1 MRISNETYD
10 RLKPVCLILLPFLT
24 FLAAVVTIWNVPH
37 AHEIAATVA
46 AIDTLIGTLLKLSSD
61 SYHADAEPFENP
73 VEKLID
79 AEAYKALIRGE
90 DDDDGLQH

>member
-1 MRISNETYD
+1 MRLSNRTYD
-10 RLKPVCLILLPFLT
+10 KLKPVCLILLPLLT
-24 FLAAVVTIWNVPH
+24 FLATVVTIWNVPH

-46 AIDTLIGTLLKLSSD
+46 AIDTLIGTLLKFSSD

-79 AEAYKALIRGE
+79 TDAYKSLMREGDE
-90 DDDDGLQH
+90 NDGI

>member
-1 MRISNETYD
+1 MRLSNNAYD
-10 RLKPVCLILLPFLT
+10 KLKPVCLILLPLLT
-24 FLAAVVTIWNVPH
+24 FLATVVTIWNVPH

-61 SYHADAEPFENP
+61 SYHADAKPFENP

-79 AEAYKALIRGE
+79 TEAYKSLMREGDE
-90 DDDDGLQH
+90 NDGI

>member
-1 MRISNETYD
+1 MRLSNTTYD
-10 RLKPVCLILLPFLT
+10 KLKPVCLILLPLLT
-24 FLAAVVTIWNVPH
+24 FLATVVTIWNVPH

-46 AIDTLIGTLLKLSSD
+46 AIDTLIGTLLKFSSD

-79 AEAYKALIRGE
+79 TEAYKSLIREGDE
-90 DDDDGLQH
+90 NDGI

>member
-1 MRISNETYD
+1 MRISNATYD
-10 RLKPVCLILLPFLT
+10 KLKPVCLILLPLLT
-24 FLAAVVTIWNVPH
+24 FLATVVTIWNVPH

-61 SYHADAEPFENP
+61 SYHADKEPFENP

-79 AEAYKALIRGE
+79 TEAYKSLMREGDE
-90 DDDDGLQH
+90 NDGI